1 VIARRRGLEDVLY
14 GPRIGLGGLAV
25 TGIGLLAG
33 SVIAAAVGGLVLLGG
48 AALGAVRRA

>member
-1 VIARRRGLEDVLY
+1 MHQVLF

-33 SVIAAAVGGLVLLGG
+33 SVIAAVAGGVVLVGG